1 MDFLLKL
8 PVWMGLLIVILTITI
23 SGLIVVTQ
31 TKKII
36 SKRLTKQH
44 EKVGRILFRVTAGL
58 IALLI
63 SLSYANEKVN
73 HSKILDS
80 IESESALI
88 VGIIIN
94 LKLYETKESS
104 IITEKIS
111 DYINLTLKDDWKNID
126 SNPYFNEANRSL
138 IEINNLIYSLPVNSK
153 KQELIKNNLINNVH
167 EVIHFMQIRIYSQ
180 ITVVPYLIF
189 ILVVGLIFLWIFF
202 TVYNL
207 DLISLLFLSLYNVF
221 IAILIY
227 FVFLLSNPLV
237 GPLKIDAHSFTIIKT
252 KGFGMKQY

>member
-8 PVWMGLLIVILTITI
+8 PVWMGLLTVILTITI
-23 SGLIVVTQ
+23 LGLITVTQ
-31 TKKII
+31 IKKII
-36 SKRLTKQH
+36 SKKLTKQH
-44 EKVGRILFRVTAGL
+44 EKVGRVLFRVTAGL

-73 HSKILDS
+73 KSKILDS
-80 IESESALI
+80 LESEAALI
-88 VGIIIN
+88 VGIIID
-94 LKLYETKESS
+94 LELYNTKESS
-104 IITEKIS
+104 IIIKNIS
-111 DYINLTLKDDWKNID
+111 DYINLTLKDDWKDID
-126 SNPYFNEANRSL
+126 NNPYFNNANKSL
-138 IEINNLIYSLPVNSK
+138 IEINSLIYSLPVNSK
-153 KQELIKNNLINNVH
+153 KQELIKNNLINKVH
-167 EVIHFMQIRIYSQ
+167 EVIQFMQIRIYSQ

-189 ILVVGLIFLWIFF
+189 ILAVGLIFMWIFF

-207 DLISLLFLSLYNVF
+207 DLVSLLFLSLYNVF

-252 KGFGMKQY
+252 KGFDMK